1 MDITFLNQSNENSWK
16 NYKSYLG
23 EIAYKVK
30 ETLELKTEFAFSVIM
45 VNDSEIQEINRH
57 YRNIDRPTDVI
68 SFAMQEG
75 EDIIDEHQPELM
87 LGDIFINVDA
97 VRRQAADYGH
107 SLKREF
113 CFLTVHGL
121 LHLLGYDHMN
131 PTDETAMITLQERV
145 LYDIAR
151 R

>member
-23 EIAYKVK
+23 EIANKVK

-45 VNDSEIQEINRH
+45 VNDNEIQEINRR

-113 CFLTVHGL
+113 CFLTAHGL

-131 PTDETAMITLQERV
+131 PQEETAMIALQERV

>member
-23 EIAYKVK
+23 EIANKVK
-30 ETLELKTEFAFSVIM
+30 ETLELKTEFSFSVIM
-45 VNDSEIQEINRH
+45 VNDNEIQEINRR

-113 CFLTVHGL
+113 CFLTAHGL
-121 LHLLGYDHMN
+121 LHLLGFDHMN
-131 PTDETAMITLQERV
+131 PSDETTMITLQERV

>member
-1 MDITFLNQSNENSWK
+1 
-16 NYKSYLG
+16 
-23 EIAYKVK
+23 
-30 ETLELKTEFAFSVIM
+30 
-45 VNDSEIQEINRH
+45 
-57 YRNIDRPTDVI
+57 
-68 SFAMQEG
+68 MQEG

-131 PTDETAMITLQERV
+131 PTDDTAMITLQERV

>member
-23 EIAYKVK
+23 EIANKVK

-45 VNDSEIQEINRH
+45 VNDNEIQEINRR

-131 PTDETAMITLQERV
+131 PTDDTAMITLQERV

>member
-23 EIAYKVK
+23 EIANKVK
-30 ETLELKTEFAFSVIM
+30 ETLELKNEFAFSVIM
-45 VNDSEIQEINRH
+45 VNDNEIQKINHR

-87 LGDIFINVDA
+87 LGDIFISVDA

-113 CFLTVHGL
+113 CFLTAHGL

-131 PTDETAMITLQERV
+131 PTDETAMIALQERV

>member
-23 EIAYKVK
+23 EIANKVK

-45 VNDSEIQEINRH
+45 VNDNEIQEINRR

-113 CFLTVHGL
+113 CFLIAHGL

-131 PTDETAMITLQERV
+131 PTEETAMITLQERV